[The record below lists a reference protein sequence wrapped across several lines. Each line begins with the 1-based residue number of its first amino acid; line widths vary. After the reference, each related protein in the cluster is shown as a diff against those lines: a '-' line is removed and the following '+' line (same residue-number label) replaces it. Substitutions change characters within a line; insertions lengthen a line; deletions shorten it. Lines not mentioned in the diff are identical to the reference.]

1 MASCNLTQNTP
12 TTPTNPTQTG
22 NTQSDRVAP
31 EKKPI
36 EKTDTTT
43 PATAKLSTLSD
54 DFVFTIGS
62 GSHTLQ
68 IFSDFECPA
77 CIYSKTAVFPLF
89 EAYAKAGKLKIEYRQ
104 FPLTNMHK
112 NAYND
117 ALAFYCVADKKGKTY
132 DYATALYALEKKK
145 VSAKV
150 TDAERIEI
158 AKKYDAD
165 ITDCLKGRASKKL
178 VDRDMKI
185 GDDLRLTGTPSYVL
199 DGKKLDMGVFKK
211 EEDFTK
217 FFDRVLAE

>member
-1 MASCNLTQNTP
+1 
-12 TTPTNPTQTG
+12 
-22 NTQSDRVAP
+22 
-31 EKKPI
+31 EKGKI
-36 EKTDTTT
+36 DVRI
-43 PATAKLSTLSD
+43 STLPKQYGEKVVCRILDSTKSIADID
-54 DFVFTIGS
+54 DLGFMW
-62 GSHTLQ
+62 
-68 IFSDFECPA
+68 
-77 CIYSKTAVFPLF
+77 
-89 EAYAKAGKLKIEYRQ
+89 
-104 FPLTNMHK
+104 N
-112 NAYND
+112 
-117 ALAFYCVADKKGKTY
+117 
-132 DYATALYALEKKK
+132 ATALYALEKKK